1 MMIGLWSDSH
11 NFPSLPVMKLAAWHK
26 LRGDRVELWQP
37 LMRYDKVYC
46 SKVFDF
52 TRDAEDIGLI
62 RADAIERG
70 GTGYGDFTSQ
80 LPAEI
85 EHIYPDYSLYPKYR
99 EAYGFLTRGCPRG
112 CGFCIVSGKE
122 GRESRRVAELSEFWR
137 GQQVI
142 KLLDPNLL
150 ACREHEQLLKE
161 LANSGAWVDFT
172 QGLDIRLVT
181 RDNVALLNRL
191 KVKALHFA
199 WDDPR
204 MDLTRY
210 FEEFSRLSVVSDYR
224 KRKVYVLTNYS
235 STHEQDLYRV
245 YTLRQLGFD
254 PYIMIYDKNKAP
266 HITRRLQRWCNNKWI
281 FRAEP
286 DFTKYT
292 PNCGA
297 KMDGE
302 AET

>member
-62 RADAIERG
+62 RADAVERG

-297 KMDGE
+297 KRDGE
-302 AET
+302 

>member
-62 RADAIERG
+62 RADAVERG

-292 PNCGA
+292 PNCGDR
-297 KMDGE
+297 MDGNG
-302 AET
+302 

>member
-297 KMDGE
+297 KRDGE
-302 AET
+302 